1 MIILPIVFYSKS
13 GSGVFTIDDR
23 VKPDMVAPAVNV
35 FGPTVGREAILQG
48 GFTRKTGTSVSTAL
62 VAGCCAQ
69 MFQWGMVNGND
80 PYMNGISVKNYL
92 IRGSKA
98 RKEYRLSKQTVGVW
112 RGGCF

>member
-1 MIILPIVFYSKS
+1 
-13 GSGVFTIDDR
+13 

-92 IRGSKA
+92 IRGA
-98 RKEYRLSKQTVGVW
+98 R
-112 RGGCF
+112 RGRNIDYPNRQWGYGEVDVFNSFLILTRS